1 MQNIALSL
9 SSFDFIV
16 NNAREIVCLVEVLNR
31 IIVIHFCKF
40 CICVLTQ
47 TNCSLKRNAFD

>member
-9 SSFDFIV
+9 SFFDFIV